1 MSDEKPTSPSEPAD
15 ATGLRAL
22 VSQLQGLIVTLNGLV
37 GDLREQLSRKDEQLA
52 RKDEELAELKR
63 ALLGPKSERR
73 KRKPSSRKKPPL
85 SDEEKARRRA
95 AAEAKRAA
103 ERDKRKQELEVEPV
117 VHEAP
122 GLCPA
127 CEGAGPFVTLP
138 PDVSEEIEY
147 LTERLVRLQHRLG
160 KKKCECGTIFSAP
173 APTRVAEGGLYGPG
187 LYAYA
192 VVSKCADALP
202 LYRIS
207 KRFARGG
214 VNIARSSLTDLFH
227 RAASLLQP
235 VHARLLELVAASDY
249 VNADETSQ
257 PVMDEEHCRRGF
269 IWTFISA
276 GIIAYV
282 FSKDRGGETPRR
294 ILADST
300 GYLQVDGHTGYNAVC
315 VPERRE
321 RIGCIAH
328 ARRYFHKARDKCP
341 TECDAAFDFIRKLYD
356 VEVQAAEADILGTPA
371 HGILRRDKSRS
382 ILDDFKAWLDDEQ
395 DRHDP
400 KGPMGKAIGYT
411 LRQWSRLEKFL
422 DDPKLRLDNNISE
435 GALRIIALGRD
446 NFRWV
451 GHDEAGENLAI
462 LQTIVA
468 TCVANG
474 INPQDYIADVLIRMQ
489 THPASELD
497 ALLPTNWARTVA
509 ASA

>member
-1 MSDEKPTSPSEPAD
+1 MSDEKPTTPSETAD
-15 ATGLRAL
+15 EGGLRAL
-22 VSQLQGLIVTLNGLV
+22 VAELRALIATLNALV
-37 GDLREQLSRKDEQLA
+37 RELREQLA
-52 RKDEELAELKR
+52 RKDEEIAELKR

-73 KRKPSSRKKPPL
+73 KRKPSSRTKPPL

-95 AAEAKRAA
+95 AAEVKRAA
-103 ERDKRKQELEVEPV
+103 ERDKRKQELEVQPIE
-117 VHEAP
+117 HAAP
-122 GLCPA
+122 DVCPT
-127 CEGAGPFVTLP
+127 CQGEGPFVALP
-138 PDVSEEIEY
+138 PDVSEEIEH
-147 LTERLVRLQHRLG
+147 LTERLVRLQHRLE
-160 KKKCECGTIFSAP
+160 KKKCACGAIFSAP
-173 APTRVAEGGLYGPG
+173 TPPRVVEGGLYGPG

-202 LYRIS
+202 LNRIS

-214 VNIARSSLTDLFH
+214 VNIARSTLTDLFH

-235 VHARLLELVAASDY
+235 LHARLLELVAASDY

-269 IWTFISA
+269 IWTFICA

-282 FSKDRGGETPRR
+282 FSKDRGGETPQR
-294 ILADST
+294 ILTDST

-315 VPERRE
+315 VPEGRDRV
-321 RIGCIAH
+321 GCIAH
-328 ARRYFHKARDKCP
+328 ARRYFHKARDECP
-341 TECDAAFDFIRKLYD
+341 AECDIAFDFFRKLYD

-371 HGILRRDKSRS
+371 HAILRRDKSKPV
-382 ILDDFKAWLDDEQ
+382 LDDFKDWLDNQQ

-400 KGPMGKAIGYT
+400 KGPMGKAIGYAI
-411 LRQWSRLEKFL
+411 RQWSRLDKFL
-422 DDPKLRLDNNISE
+422 EDPKLRLDNNISE

-451 GHDEAGENLAI
+451 GHDEAGDNLAI

-468 TCVANG
+468 TCVANDV
-474 INPQDYIADVLIRMQ
+474 NPQDYIADVLTRMQ
-489 THPASELD
+489 THPASQLD
-497 ALLPTNWARTVA
+497 ALLPMNWAQTVA